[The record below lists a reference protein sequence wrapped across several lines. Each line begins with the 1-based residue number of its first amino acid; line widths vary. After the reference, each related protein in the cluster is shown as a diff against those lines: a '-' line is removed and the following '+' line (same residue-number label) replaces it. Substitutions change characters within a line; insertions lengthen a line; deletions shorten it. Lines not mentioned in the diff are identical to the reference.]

1 MIKIPENIKPL
12 YEKLSEKYSLEVE
25 PLNIR
30 GKVIN
35 IVKPANIEELI
46 PEDPFEKVEN
56 FPFWIKIWEAAIVLA
71 DFMATIKPVN
81 RVLEIGAGLG
91 VVGLTAAAFGH
102 KEVVITDYE
111 DECLDFLRL
120 NAALNNL
127 ANVKV
132 EKLDWRKPKDLG
144 SFDIIVGA
152 EVVFSGRFF
161 ESLYQLF
168 HKYLVP
174 GGVVYL
180 AHDKER
186 MRTLAPF
193 LYLAE
198 KEFEQAVSQRKLR
211 ADDEVYEIVISRLI
225 PRKGTMETNS
235 SA

>member
-1 MIKIPENIKPL
+1 MIQVPENIKPI
-12 YEKLSEKYSLEVE
+12 YDKLAKRYTLEVE

-30 GKVIN
+30 GKVLN
-35 IVKPANIEELI
+35 IIKPANIEELI
-46 PEDPFEKVEN
+46 SEDSLEKVEN

-71 DFMATIKPVN
+71 DFMASMKPVK

-91 VVGLTAAAFGH
+91 VVGLTAALFGH
-102 KEVVITDYE
+102 EEVVITDFE

-120 NAALNNL
+120 NAAFNKLD
-127 ANVKV
+127 NVII
-132 EKLDWRKPKDLG
+132 EKLDWRTPKELG
-144 SFDIIVGA
+144 QFDIIVGA
-152 EVVFSGRFF
+152 EVVFSGRLF
-161 ESLYQLF
+161 EPLYQLF
-168 HKYLVP
+168 HKYLAP
-174 GGVVYL
+174 NGVVYL

-211 ADDEVYEIVISRLI
+211 TDDEVYEIIISRLI
-225 PRKGTMETNS
+225 PRQKTMETKS